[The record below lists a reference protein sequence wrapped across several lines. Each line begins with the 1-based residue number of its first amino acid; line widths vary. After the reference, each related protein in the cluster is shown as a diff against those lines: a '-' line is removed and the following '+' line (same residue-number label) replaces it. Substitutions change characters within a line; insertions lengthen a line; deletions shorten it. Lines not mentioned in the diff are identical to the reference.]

1 MSLDIINARPLRKQ
15 VERFHDFTHW
25 SYSLW
30 CYFALLDMSA
40 SCFYSETL
48 SFFFDT
54 IMQMIAYLIRFW
66 LLLSLTI
73 SCPALRLCCYS
84 LYLSLF
90 RGKPVSL
97 FFWLRNAATPWK
109 TLRFYH
115 VQIHHVLFTWART
128 LHSTPEGLEGQFV
141 ATYQCIS
148 AGRTKAFFL
157 LYSKKVRLTTPPRI
171 V

>member
-15 VERFHDFTHW
+15 VERFHALVILRLMLF
-25 SYSLW
+25 
-30 CYFALLDMSA
+30 YFVRHV
-40 SCFYSETL
+40 SEL
-48 SFFFDT
+48 FLQWDLFFFDT
-54 IMQMIAYLIRFW
+54 PMQMIAYLVRFC

-73 SCPALRLCCYS
+73 SCAALRLCCYS
-84 LYLSLF
+84 LYLSQF

-141 ATYQCIS
+141 ATYQCIL

>member
-15 VERFHDFTHW
+15 VERFH
-25 SYSLW
+25 
-30 CYFALLDMSA
+30 ALAILRLMLF
-40 SCFYSETL
+40 CFVRHVSEL
-48 SFFFDT
+48 FLKWDLFFFDT
-54 IMQMIAYLIRFW
+54 IMQMIAYLVRFW

-109 TLRFYH
+109 TLGFYH

-128 LHSTPEGLEGQFV
+128 LHSTPEGLGGQFV
-141 ATYQCIS
+141 ATYHAYWLEEQ
-148 AGRTKAFFL
+148 KDFFC
-157 LYSKKVRLTTPPRI
+157 YTVKKSG
-171 V
+171 